1 MLLVQSKLSDICR
14 LEDYLKVIFDLENLP
29 VERYGD
35 VLITLTEAVNNAIIH
50 GNLLDEGK
58 SVRISYKF
66 VNNLLTIIVQDEGKG
81 FDPEA
86 IPDPTCSERI
96 EQCGGRG
103 VRIMEALSDSI
114 CFQNNGTCIT
124 LGFNF

>member
-14 LEDYLKVIFDLENLP
+14 LEDYLKVIFDLEKLP
-29 VERYGD
+29 VDRYGD

-58 SVRISYKF
+58 TVRISYKF
-66 VNNLLTIIVQDEGKG
+66 AKKILTIIVEDEGKG
-81 FDPEA
+81 FDPET
-86 IPDPTCSERI
+86 IPDPTCTERI
-96 EQCGGRG
+96 EECGGRG

-114 CFQNNGTCIT
+114 CFHNNGSCIK
-124 LGFNF
+124 LGFKF